1 MLCPSLV
8 AQNFLF
14 APSKTE
20 NQYSHLP
27 VCPAG
32 KLPSASGFS
41 SAAGK
46 WLIYPVWKNRWTR
59 YSLLDV
65 LIIGFLAFYF
75 QLQIYATC
83 WCNRIMKYFILE
95 IILSLKQSF
104 EVLTD
109 AILGVIF
116 YPEVVLN
123 KQISTFTITEI
134 FLRISNLQ
142 HISPKL

>member
-20 NQYSHLP
+20 NQYFHLP
-27 VCPAG
+27 VCPPG
-32 KLPSASGFS
+32 KLPSGSGFS
-41 SAAGK
+41 SAAGE

-65 LIIGFLAFYF
+65 LIISFLAFYF
-75 QLQIYATC
+75 QLHIYATC

-109 AILGVIF
+109 ATLGVIL